1 MAIEQRI
8 MDELTPEEGEQDARE
23 ALRRTP
29 IRLPTYKLE
38 RVHVATLNVDYSP
51 PHGSGYARP
60 LSEHRLKQLRQHW
73 DPLAVSPLT
82 ISRRPDNTLWVIDG
96 NHRRV
101 VAYEKGMMQLP
112 AMVHTGLERA
122 TEADL
127 YTKLGTVLGQTPW
140 TRFQA
145 KLVAG
150 DEAARDIVKIAQRY
164 DLEINGYYGN
174 QDGHVA
180 AIARVEWIYARG
192 GSEGLNWVFAF
203 LGEAFGDTR
212 EAYGEMQLEGTFGFW
227 VRYADRVSRDEAAR
241 IIGAAGINAWYD
253 RAASIWQRTDV
264 GARSNT
270 YGLAIADAIN
280 DVWRKKGKKVK
291 ELLPAWTVNLAAFGS
306 RYRTGINFRD
316 VSQAWTTSSPK
327 NPAPQNLSMQQLEMR

>member
-1 MAIEQRI
+1 MAIEQRT
-8 MDELTPEEGEQDARE
+8 MDDLTDEEGEQDARA
-23 ALRRTP
+23 ALRRSP

-60 LSEHRLKQLRQHW
+60 LSEHRLKQLRMDW

-82 ISRRPDNTLWVIDG
+82 ISRRNDNTLWVIDG

-101 VAYEKGMMQLP
+101 VAYEKGMQQLP

-150 DEAARDIVKIAQRY
+150 DQAALDIMQIAQRY
-164 DLEINGYYGN
+164 DLQIDGYYGAG
-174 QDGHVA
+174 DGHIA
-180 AIARVEWIYARG
+180 AVARVEWIYARG
-192 GSEGLNWVFAF
+192 GAEGLNWVLGF
-203 LGEAFGDTR
+203 LSAGFGDMR
-212 EAYGEMQLEGTFGFW
+212 EAYGEMQLEGVFGFY
-227 VRYADRVSRDEAAR
+227 VRYADKVNRDEVAR
-241 IIGAAGINAWYD
+241 MIGASGINAWYD
-253 RAASIWQRTDV
+253 RAASIWSRIDV

-270 YGLAIADAIN
+270 YGLAIADAVN
-280 DVWRKKGKKVK
+280 EVWKKKGKKGR
-291 ELLPAWTVNLAAFGS
+291 ELLEPWTTNLAAFGS
-306 RYRTGINFRD
+306 RYRQGVSFRE
-316 VSQAWTTSSPK
+316 SSNNWTSASPR
-327 NPAPQNLSMQQLEMR
+327 NPAPQALTMSQLEMR

>member
-1 MAIEQRI
+1 MAIERQ
-8 MDELTPEEGEQDARE
+8 MELSDEEGEREARE
-23 ALRRTP
+23 ILRRAP

-60 LSEHRLKQLRQHW
+60 LSEHRLKQLRADW

-82 ISRRPDNTLWVIDG
+82 ISRRNDNTLWVIDG

-101 VAYEKGMMQLP
+101 VAYEKGMLQLP

-150 DEAARDIVKIAQRY
+150 NEAAQDIVRIAQRY
-164 DLEINGYYGN
+164 DLEINGYYGA

-180 AIARVEWIYARG
+180 AVARVEWIYARG
-192 GSEGLNWVFAF
+192 GAEGLNWVLGF
-203 LGEAFGDTR
+203 LTEAFGDMR
-212 EAYGEMQLEGTFGFW
+212 EAYGEMQLEGTFGFY
-227 VRYADRVSRDEAAR
+227 VRYADLVERSEVAR
-241 IIGAAGINAWYD
+241 LLGAPGINAWFD
-253 RAASIWQRTDV
+253 RAASIWQRIDV

-270 YGLAIADAIN
+270 FGMAIADAVN
-280 DVWRKKGKKVK
+280 DTRRKKGARVK
-291 ELLPAWTVNLAAFGS
+291 ELLPAWTTNLGAFGS
-306 RYRTGINFRD
+306 RYRSGISFRE
-316 VSQAWTTSSPK
+316 STQNWTTSSPK
-327 NPAPQNLSMQQLEMR
+327 NPAPQNLTMAQSELG